1 MRLSGWRGAR
11 RLAVAVVLAG
21 FGGAGLASCGHAQAG
36 HPAVARVLAGH
47 EEPLAAG
54 GVPAQQVGTDTA
66 AFGLALYSRLCASRP
81 AANLL
86 LSPASAAG
94 ALGMLYAG
102 SAGPTAASVGHLLR
116 LPAWTPA
123 LVAGLHNQTAA
134 LARVSQLAV
143 SNHVFE
149 QTGLAPAARVLD
161 DLRTAFGTDLR
172 QVDFTHEPATT
183 NAINAVVAH
192 DTRGLIPTLFASPLD
207 ASTKTVLT
215 NAIYLN
221 ARWQHPF
228 PTASPAPFHTAAG
241 GTVSARL
248 MNSVDP
254 VAGYHSLDGWQS
266 AILPY
271 TGGDLAAV
279 AILPPTSAT
288 GCDVPTAGELAA
300 LTATRA
306 GQTATVL
313 LPRLHL
319 SQSWEHLQETLAAM
333 GLPLSG
339 DYSGLG
345 AGDSQITQIVQKAT
359 MDVDQLGTTA
369 AAATGIAIGASG
381 IAGNVV
387 TLNFDRPFLLIVE
400 DTATR
405 TPLFL
410 ARIADPTHR

>member
-1 MRLSGWRGAR
+1 MRLWGSRRAR
-11 RLAVAVVLAG
+11 RLAVAVVLVG
-21 FGGAGLASCGHAQAG
+21 FGGAGLVGCGHAQAG
-36 HPAVARVLAGH
+36 HQAGAQVLAGH

-54 GVPAQQVGTDTA
+54 GVPAGQAGTDTA
-66 AFGLALYSRLCASRP
+66 AFGLALYSRLCASQP
-81 AANLL
+81 TANLL
-86 LSPASAAG
+86 VSPASVAE

-123 LVAGLHNQTAA
+123 LVAGLHDQTVA

-143 SNHVFE
+143 SNHIFE
-149 QTGLAPAARVLD
+149 QTGLAPTARVLD

-172 QVDFTHEPATT
+172 QVDFAHEPATT

-207 ASTKTVLT
+207 ASTQTVLT

-271 TGGDLAAV
+271 TRGDLAAV

-306 GQTATVL
+306 GQTAAVL

-319 SQSWEHLQETLAAM
+319 SQSWAHLQETLAAM

-410 ARIADPTHR
+410 ARIADPTHG